1 MRDIQGTSAKIDKIV
16 KKNNNKIGK
25 LWRRAGRI
33 ETLSDEFI
41 LICMEANML
50 EDMNFKIKD
59 FKKKWIED
67 SKENLWHK
75 VCNNL

>member
-1 MRDIQGTSAKIDKIV
+1 MQKSTRLS

-25 LWRRAGRI
+25 LWRKAGRI
-33 ETLSDEFI
+33 DSLTDEFI

-75 VCNNL
+75 VCNSL

>member
-33 ETLSDEFI
+33 DSLTDELV

>member
-1 MRDIQGTSAKIDKIV
+1 MKINKII

-25 LWRRAGRI
+25 LWRKAGRI
-33 ETLSDEFI
+33 DSLTDEFV

>member
-1 MRDIQGTSAKIDKIV
+1 MRDIQGTSAKIDKIIE
-16 KKNNNKIGK
+16 KNNNKIGK
-25 LWRRAGRI
+25 LWRKAGRI
-33 ETLSDEFI
+33 ETLSDEFV

-59 FKKKWIED
+59 FKKKWIEG

>member
-1 MRDIQGTSAKIDKIV
+1 MRDIQGTSAKIDKII

-25 LWRRAGRI
+25 LWRKAGRI
-33 ETLSDEFI
+33 DSLTDEFI

>member
-1 MRDIQGTSAKIDKIV
+1 MQKSTRLS

-25 LWRRAGRI
+25 LWRKAGRI
-33 ETLSDEFI
+33 DSLTDEFI

>member
-41 LICMEANML
+41 LICMETNML

>member
-1 MRDIQGTSAKIDKIV
+1 MRDIEGTSLKIDKIV

-50 EDMNFKIKD
+50 EDMNFKIKG

>member
-1 MRDIQGTSAKIDKIV
+1 MEKGR
-16 KKNNNKIGK
+16 
-25 LWRRAGRI
+25 RI

-75 VCNNL
+75 VCSNL

>member
-1 MRDIQGTSAKIDKIV
+1 MRDIQGTSAKIDKIIE
-16 KKNNNKIGK
+16 KNNNKIGK
-25 LWRRAGRI
+25 LWRKAGRI
-33 ETLSDEFI
+33 ETLSDEFV

-50 EDMNFKIKD
+50 VDMNFKIKD
-59 FKKKWIED
+59 FKKKWIEG

>member
-1 MRDIQGTSAKIDKIV
+1 MRDIQGTSVKIDKII
-16 KKNNNKIGK
+16 KKNNNKISK
-25 LWRRAGRI
+25 LWKEASKI
-33 ETLSDEFI
+33 DSFTDDFVL
-41 LICMEANML
+41 LCTEANML

>member
-1 MRDIQGTSAKIDKIV
+1 MRDIEGTSVKIDKIV

-25 LWRRAGRI
+25 LWRKAGRI
-33 ETLSDEFI
+33 DSLTDEFI

-75 VCNNL
+75 VCSNL